1 MAVSPA
7 HRDRDEV
14 EFGVLAALADRADEG
29 MSVLELRAA
38 VDAEIDRLE
47 AALGE
52 LKDDGLIDVERDD
65 ERVVIYPADGVVAD
79 PEELEADDPTVLDAI
94 RDRFG
99 L

>member
-1 MAVSPA
+1 MAVSPE

-38 VDAEIDRLE
+38 VDADIDRLE
-47 AALGE
+47 PALAE
-52 LKDDGLIDVERDD
+52 LKEAELIEVEREDD
-65 ERVVIYPADGVVAD
+65 RVVLYPADGVVAD
-79 PEELEADDPTVLDAI
+79 PEEMADEEPGVLSII
-94 RDRFG
+94 RNRFG

>member
-1 MAVSPA
+1 MAVSPE

-47 AALGE
+47 PALGE
-52 LKDDGLIDVERDD
+52 LKDAGLIDVEREE

-79 PEELEADDPTVLDAI
+79 PEELEDDDPSVLDVI

-99 L
+99 F

>member
-1 MAVSPA
+1 MAVSPE
-7 HRDRDEV
+7 HRDRDDV
-14 EFGVLAALADRADEG
+14 EFEVLSALAGRADDG

-47 AALGE
+47 SALGD
-52 LKDDGLIDVERDD
+52 LKDAGLIDVEREDD
-65 ERVVIYPADGVVAD
+65 AVVIYPADSVVVD
-79 PEELEADDPTVLDAI
+79 PAELEDEEPSVFDSI